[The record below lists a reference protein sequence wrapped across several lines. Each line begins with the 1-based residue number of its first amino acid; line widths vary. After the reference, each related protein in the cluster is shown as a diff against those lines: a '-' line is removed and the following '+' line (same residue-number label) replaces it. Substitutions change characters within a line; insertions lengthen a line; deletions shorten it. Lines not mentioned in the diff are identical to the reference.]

1 MNYIAIIL
9 AIIIVSL
16 LYFLY
21 VYIYAS
27 QSTLTQN
34 ASLKTTTTITTI
46 NKPTNTRYAY
56 GIWVY
61 VNSWNNLNKKVI
73 FSRNNNISLYLDQNK
88 PSLYC
93 DITMNKAEKVPL
105 STTTLITDNFPIQK
119 WVYVIL
125 SVDNQFLDCYLDGK
139 LVKSS
144 RIYVVDSVKKMTYI
158 PLAPSATTPILL
170 GAIPFDAAVS
180 RFNRWTHP
188 MDPQTAWDNYMK
200 GNGNRSIMS
209 ATYGAD
215 LSIKQNNLEFSKI
228 NLF

>member
-21 VYIYAS
+21 VYIYS
-27 QSTLTQN
+27 SHSTLTQN
-34 ASLKTTTTITTI
+34 ASLNSTTTISTI

-93 DITMNKAEKVPL
+93 DITMNKPGRTPL
-105 STTTLITDNFPIQK
+105 NTTTLITDNFPIQK

-139 LVKSS
+139 LVKSA
-144 RIYVVDSVKKMTYI
+144 RMYVVDPQTKMTHI
-158 PLAPSATTPILL
+158 PATPSATTPILL

-180 RFNRWTHP
+180 RFNRWVYP

-200 GNGNRSIMS
+200 GNGNRSLVNFN
-209 ATYGAD
+209 YGAD
-215 LSIKQNNLEFSKI
+215 LSLKQNSLEFTKI